1 MTLTSSWSESIKA
14 ERLMTR
20 LVDRVFGYDFFL
32 SYSRS
37 DGMHLPQ
44 RLKERL
50 EQAGFRVFLDQT
62 EYVAGADLRRET
74 RRQVLKSRK
83 IVIIGRPGAF
93 RSEWVRREIEVA
105 ENSDTIPVVLN
116 LNGALEAAAADASL
130 AVTVRKY
137 DWLRLVETLDDPDG
151 EPSDRIVAELV
162 RSFHHT
168 RQETRRQ
175 RFFGAAALVLLIT
188 AGVAS
193 WQAVAAYQARDQAE
207 QAKDRAESE
216 KARAERALQQ
226 VVGTANRSVQA
237 LALRARKTR
246 ETSAAAPDVPP
257 CNPPHFRT
265 YDEIAA
271 AALKVGDRDAALGAL
286 TNCLAVA
293 EAQAA
298 AEPAAAD
305 WPQGL
310 AMLHQRIGELSA
322 DPSKAEGHFQ
332 QSILLWRK
340 LAEDPKL
347 RPQAEE
353 KLGAGLMQ
361 LGDFKLAH
369 GNADA
374 ALAHAQEGAALF
386 DRLSAAMPARRD
398 LQGARAAEY
407 QQIAD
412 VLLKAG
418 KAAEALVWID
428 RDLATYG
435 DLAAVAHADP
445 GRQRDVASSYD
456 RRAQALEL
464 LGRDKEALGYY
475 ETATRLL
482 ETARAADI
490 AEPSWRRDTAAIHE
504 RMGKLL
510 GRIGESDRAIDS
522 FWRALAI
529 REAMAISMEDPR
541 WLTEVTEA
549 YWRVSKFMLQI
560 DRVGE
565 ALEMAEQY
573 LLAASINAD
582 ASEDK
587 ARRIRR
593 ALGTVC
599 WTATNAAADRN
610 KLERAVWVGQR
621 AVDLSQQLD
630 WVSLNYAHALM
641 LSGAREAA
649 KAIYLRI
656 ENEASPEEATGLKK
670 QVIEDFDRLKQRGH
684 VDVTMAE
691 IRSRWG
697 M

>member
-1 MTLTSSWSESIKA
+1 MTLTSSTSETVKA

-83 IVIIGRPGAF
+83 IVVIGRPGAF
-93 RSEWVRREIEVA
+93 LSEWVRREIAVA
-105 ENSDTIPVVLN
+105 ENSDVVPVVLN
-116 LNGALEAAAADASL
+116 LNGALEAAGADAPL

-151 EPSDRIVAELV
+151 EPSDRIVSELV

-175 RFFGAAALVLLIT
+175 RVFGAAALVLLIA

-193 WQAVAAYQARDQAE
+193 WQAVAAYRARDQAE
-207 QAKDRAESE
+207 QAKDLAEAE
-216 KARAERALQQ
+216 KSRAERALQQ

-257 CNPPHFRT
+257 CDPPHFKA

-271 AALKVGDRDAALGAL
+271 AALKVRDPDAALGAL
-286 TNCLAVA
+286 ANCLAVA

-322 DPSKAEGHFQ
+322 DPAKAKAHLQ

-340 LAEDPKL
+340 LAAEPAP

-361 LGDFKLAH
+361 LGDFELVH
-369 GNADA
+369 GNAGA
-374 ALAHAQEGAALF
+374 ALALAQEGAALF
-386 DRLSAAMPARRD
+386 DRLAAAVPTRRD
-398 LQGARAAEY
+398 LQGARAALY

-412 VLLKAG
+412 VLLKAE
-418 KAAEALVWID
+418 KAAEALVWVD

-435 DLAAVAHADP
+435 DLPAVAYADP
-445 GRQRDVASSYD
+445 GKQRDVASSYD

-464 LGRDKEALGYY
+464 LGRDKEALALF
-475 ETATRLL
+475 ETATKLL
-482 ETARAADI
+482 ETAITADI

-510 GRIGESDRAIDS
+510 GKIGESDRAIDS

-529 REAMAISMEDPR
+529 REAMAISEEDPK

-549 YWRVSKFMLQI
+549 YRRVSQFMLQI
-560 DRVGE
+560 GRVGE

-582 ASEDK
+582 ANADK

-599 WTATNAAADRN
+599 WSATNAAADRK

-641 LSGAREAA
+641 LSGARDAA
-649 KAIYLRI
+649 RAIYFRI
-656 ENEASPEEATGLKK
+656 ENEASPEDAKQLKK
-670 QVIEDFDRLKQRGH
+670 QVIEDFDRLRQRGH
-684 VDVTMAE
+684 VDVMMAE
-691 IRSRWG
+691 IRARWG